1 MNRKLEQES
10 EEFRKYREQ
19 MHGTEEESRPALGG
33 QNKAMRTVFAIIMII
48 VYIGV
53 GILLLIN
60 FFNWSDSINWIRYI
74 IGIVLII
81 YGAFRAY
88 RYVAGIDY

>member
-1 MNRKLEQES
+1 MKHEEN

-19 MHGTEEESRPALGG
+19 MQGEETETRPAVGG
-33 QNKAMRTVFAIIMII
+33 PNKAMRTVFALIMII

-53 GILLLIN
+53 GVLLLIN
-60 FFNWSDSINWIRYI
+60 FFGWTESIAWMRWV

-81 YGAFRAY
+81 YGIFRAY
-88 RYVAGIDY
+88 RYYDGLN

>member
-1 MNRKLEQES
+1 MKRQDNES

-19 MHGTEEESRPALGG
+19 VHGTEESRPAIGNP
-33 QNKAMRTVFAIIMII
+33 NKVMRAVFAIIMII

-53 GILLLIN
+53 GVLLLIN
-60 FFNWSDSINWIRYI
+60 FFGWTENIDWIRWI

-88 RYVAGIDY
+88 RYFAGIDN